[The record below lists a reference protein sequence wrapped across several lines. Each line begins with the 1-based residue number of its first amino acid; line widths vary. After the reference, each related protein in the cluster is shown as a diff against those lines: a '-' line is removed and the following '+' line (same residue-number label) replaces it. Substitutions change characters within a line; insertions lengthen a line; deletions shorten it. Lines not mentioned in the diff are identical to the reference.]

1 MTLIERRVKL
11 EQKIEFVS
19 LNEILDIKKKIEK
32 DNSLF
37 LAEINKNNDVQLLQD
52 YLDGMKDLFQ
62 FPFRNEISYNLSLDG
77 YYDWMRDLDWLD
89 KDGYILVI
97 YNYNDLLNGDLEAK
111 RKVIYGL
118 IDTILPFWKE
128 EVLRTVVEGIAK
140 TFIVYLV
147 F

>member
-1 MTLIERRVKL
+1 MK
-11 EQKIEFVS
+11 QKIELVS
-19 LNEILDIKKKIEK
+19 LNEILDIKNKIEK
-32 DNSLF
+32 KSSLF

-52 YLDGMKDLFQ
+52 YLDVMKDLFQ
-62 FPFRNEISYNLSLDG
+62 FPFRNEMSYKLSLDG

-89 KDGYILVI
+89 KDGYVLVI
-97 YNYNDLLNGDLEAK
+97 YNYNDFLNKDLEAK

-140 TFIVYLV
+140 TIIVYLV
-147 F
+147 C

>member
-97 YNYNDLLNGDLEAK
+97 YNYNDFLNGDLEAK
-111 RKVIYGL
+111 RKVIYGV